1 MNKKKKKK
9 KRYSKKIDIST
20 LDCETIIRNIEW
32 MPQSEVEYP
41 YMPPVESI
49 CNTNRHCGEDE
60 YVDEYKTPEKKEA
73 EGFEDWEQV
82 YDEHIHV
89 RLNKPPQGEAKD
101 KTPGAKAKPN
111 PWDMPDKGFG
121 DVYDRRHGVWVGG
134 RDKFDHPI
142 VDGRSKEW
150 FSYHSTKDEDSI
162 KDDNEI
168 NRI

>member
-1 MNKKKKKK
+1 
-9 KRYSKKIDIST
+9 
-20 LDCETIIRNIEW
+20 
-32 MPQSEVEYP
+32 
-41 YMPPVESI
+41 
-49 CNTNRHCGEDE
+49 
-60 YVDEYKTPEKKEA
+60 
-73 EGFEDWEQV
+73 
-82 YDEHIHV
+82 
-89 RLNKPPQGEAKD
+89 
-101 KTPGAKAKPN
+101 
-111 PWDMPDKGFG
+111 MPDKGFG